1 MFFKK
6 GKEKIHQSLGIQS
19 LELCISLRR
28 TRLWNKIY
36 DQGKGAILI
45 KTVNQIRASLVAQ
58 LVKSLPEMQETRVL
72 VQGRENSLEKEIAT
86 HSSSLA
92 WRIPWAVEPGR
103 L

>member
-58 LVKSLPEMQETRVL
+58 LVKSLPEMQETRVR

-92 WRIPWAVEPGR
+92 WRIPWAVEPG
-103 L
+103 

>member
-58 LVKSLPEMQETRVL
+58 LVKSLPEMQETL
-72 VQGRENSLEKEIAT
+72 VQSLGREDALKKEMVT
-86 HSSSLA
+86 HS
-92 WRIPWAVEPGR
+92 G
-103 L
+103 